1 MLRQLRSASAWV
13 LCGSIALS
21 AIVAPQPGSAAGN
34 AVTDVSYGKKDGSF
48 TVSVAAAGTVST
60 RVQRLSVDTKQN
72 LQDLVVDVSPA
83 SYDGLTRVIGFSSGN
98 IRQVRFGQL
107 SSSPA
112 IMRIVVESRGVPSY
126 NLRGGNGQKTV
137 TLSLP
142 TSQVAYTLPGSQ
154 AVVAARAA
162 ESMKTSTVGSTGH
175 TAAVAPKTI
184 AAASAPVSKP
194 QAVKPVAKP
203 ASVKPAN
210 AAVKAAPAKTAQVA
224 VVSAKSA
231 PVKSAPAKPV
241 VTRPASVPVVAASR
255 APAKPAVVAM
265 ASAPAPAAT
274 QNPWLPGGK
283 YYCKVPVAGSRYAP
297 YSHAPGSAVGPS
309 SEHGYTGHPSAS
321 AGYGP
326 AAGAGTVNLD
336 VKDAD
341 LVDVLK
347 ILAEESGQN
356 IVATQNVKGT
366 TTVDLHNVP
375 LKQALDLVVRTNGLD
390 YRQVGNVYVVGTP
403 ADLAAQFGQAGQ
415 VQTQSVAFP
424 IKYANPTDL
433 AKQLATVIPLTAFTV
448 DARTDTLLVTGSP
461 EIIQSARNFL
471 ALSDIPAPQVMFE
484 VKVVDITRNNDTA
497 NNGVNFSGSSALAFL
512 ENPLGAPA
520 GSTFQVPATQY
531 LGQPIPLQPFTRN
544 ELFIQAQLN
553 YLLTH
558 NEAQLLADPK
568 VSALD
573 NLPASLLIGQTYPI
587 VYYDP
592 KAGQFQAQFIDIGVK
607 MNITPVINTDG
618 YITTTLHTERSVI
631 TGFVQQFPILNK
643 RSADSTLRVRDGET
657 IVLGGMIDD
666 EMTKS
671 IAKVPLLGDI
681 PVFGVLFKNIN
692 TTKLHNE
699 VVFLITPHIINE
711 RQ

>member
-1 MLRQLRSASAWV
+1 MLRHLRSASAW
-13 LCGSIALS
+13 LLSASIALS
-21 AIVAPQPGSAAGN
+21 VIVAPQPASAAGN
-34 AVTDVSYGKKDGSF
+34 AVTDVSYGKKDGAF
-48 TVSVAAAGTVST
+48 TVSVAAAGAVST
-60 RVQRLSVDTKQN
+60 RVQRLSVDAKQN

-83 SYDGLTRVIGFSSGN
+83 SYDGQTRVIGFSSGT

-112 IMRIVVESRGVPSY
+112 VMRIVVETQGVSAY
-126 NLRGGNGQKTV
+126 DLKGGNGSKSV
-137 TLSLP
+137 TLSLK
-142 TSQVAYTLPGSQ
+142 TNQVAYTLPTAQ
-154 AVVAARAA
+154 AVAAARAA
-162 ESMKTSTVGSTGH
+162 QSRQQST
-175 TAAVAPKTI
+175 AP
-184 AAASAPVSKP
+184 
-194 QAVKPVAKP
+194 
-203 ASVKPAN
+203 
-210 AAVKAAPAKTAQVA
+210 
-224 VVSAKSA
+224 
-231 PVKSAPAKPV
+231 APAKPV
-241 VTRPASVPVVAASR
+241 AHQVVAEKNNR
-255 APAKPAVVAM
+255 APAHPAATISKSTRGPAAPKPPALPAKAPATVAF
-265 ASAPAPAAT
+265 APAPAAT

-283 YYCKVPVAGSRYAP
+283 FYCKVPVRGSRYAP
-297 YSHAPGSAVGPS
+297 NHHAPGSAVGPS
-309 SEHGYTGHPSAS
+309 AEHMGPSRL
-321 AGYGP
+321 P
-326 AAGAGTVNLD
+326 AAPAAFGGSQGGNGTVTLD
-336 VKDAD
+336 VKNAD
-341 LVDVLK
+341 LLDVLK
-347 ILAEESGQN
+347 ILAEQSGQN
-356 IVATQNVKGT
+356 IIADQSVKGT
-366 TTVDLHNVP
+366 TTVDLHDVP

-403 ADLAAQFGQAGQ
+403 AELATQFGQSGQ
-415 VQTQSVAFP
+415 VAAQSVAFP
-424 IKYANPTDL
+424 IKYADPINL
-433 AKQLATVIPLTAFTV
+433 GKQLGTVIPTTTYTV
-448 DARTDTLLVTGSP
+448 DARTDTLLVTGTP
-461 EIIQSARNFL
+461 DIIQSARNFL
-471 ALSDIPAPQVMFE
+471 ALADIPAPQVMFE
-484 VKVVDITRNNDTA
+484 VKVVDVTRTNDQA
-497 NNGVNFSGSSALAFL
+497 NNGVSYTGSSAFDFL
-512 ENPLGAPA
+512 ENPLGAPPL
-520 GSTFQVPATQY
+520 TFFQVPATQY

-553 YLLTH
+553 YLITH

-643 RSADSTLRVRDGET
+643 RSADSTLRVKDGET

-671 IAKVPLLGDI
+671 ISKIPLLGDI

>member
-1 MLRQLRSASAWV
+1 MLRHLRSVSAW
-13 LCGSIALS
+13 LLSGSIAMS
-21 AIVAPQPGSAAGN
+21 TIVAPQPGSAAGN
-34 AVTDVSYGKKDGSF
+34 AVTDVSYGKKDGAF
-48 TVSVAAAGTVST
+48 MVSVAAAGTVST
-60 RVQRLSVDTKQN
+60 RVQRWSVDAKQH

-83 SYDGLTRVIGFSSGN
+83 SYDGQTRVIGFSSGN

-112 IMRIVVESRGVPSY
+112 VMRIVVESQGNPAY
-126 NLRGGNGQKTV
+126 DLKAGNGNKMV

-142 TSQVAYTLPGSQ
+142 TSQVAYTLPPTQ
-154 AVVAARAA
+154 AVAAARAA
-162 ESMKTSTVGSTGH
+162 ATQATSTVATSAH
-175 TAAVAPKTI
+175 HAAVAPKTT
-184 AAASAPVSKP
+184 A
-194 QAVKPVAKP
+194 
-203 ASVKPAN
+203 
-210 AAVKAAPAKTAQVA
+210 AAPAPAPKQVA
-224 VVSAKSA
+224 VVPHRVAK
-231 PVKSAPAKPV
+231 PVSAPAPAPKPAV
-241 VTRPASVPVVAASR
+241 V
-255 APAKPAVVAM
+255 KPAVVAF
-265 ASAPAPAAT
+265 AAPPAPAAT

-283 YYCKVPVAGSRYAP
+283 FYCKVPVKGSRYAP

-309 SEHGYTGHPSAS
+309 SEHGYTGHPSGAP
-321 AGYGP
+321 AGYGGP
-326 AAGAGTVNLD
+326 VANNSGLVTLD
-336 VKDAD
+336 VKNAD

-347 ILAEESGQN
+347 VLAEQSGQN

-375 LKQALDLVVRTNGLD
+375 LKEALDLIVRTNGLD

-403 ADLAAQFGQAGQ
+403 TDLAAQFGQSGQ
-415 VQTQSVAFP
+415 VAAQSVAFP
-424 IKYANPTDL
+424 IKYASPTDL
-433 AKQLATVIPLTAFTV
+433 AKQLATVIPPNSFTV
-448 DARTDTLLVTGSP
+448 DGRTDTLLVTGSAD
-461 EIIQSARNFL
+461 IIQSARNFL

-484 VKVVDITRNNDTA
+484 VKVVDITRNNDQA

-512 ENPLGAPA
+512 ENPLGAPP
-520 GSTFQVPATQY
+520 GTTFQVPATQY
-531 LGQPIPLQPFTRN
+531 LGQPIALQPFTRN

-553 YLLTH
+553 YLITH

-643 RSADSTLRVRDGET
+643 RSADSTLRVKDGET

-671 IAKVPLLGDI
+671 ISKIPLLGDI
-681 PVFGVLFKNIN
+681 PVFGVLFKNVN
-692 TTKLHNE
+692 STKLHNE

>member
-1 MLRQLRSASAWV
+1 MVRHLRWASAWV
-13 LCGSIALS
+13 LSGLVAGSAL
-21 AIVAPQPGSAAGN
+21 VAPQPGSAAGN
-34 AVTDVSYGKKDGSF
+34 PVTDVSYGKQDGAF
-48 TVSVAAAGTVST
+48 TVSVAASSTVST
-60 RVQRLSVDTKQN
+60 RVQRLLVDTKQG
-72 LQDLVVDVSPA
+72 LQDLVIDVSPA
-83 SYDGLTRVIGFSSGN
+83 SYDGQTKVIGFSSGA

-107 SSSPA
+107 SASPA
-112 IMRIVVESRGVPSY
+112 IMRIVVESQGVPPYDLKAGDQNRSLT
-126 NLRGGNGQKTV
+126 LR
-137 TLSLP
+137 LP
-142 TSQVAYTLPGSQ
+142 TSQVAYTLPQAQ

-162 ESMKTSTVGSTGH
+162 TAQALAAANHATGSAPAAHTV
-175 TAAVAPKTI
+175 AVAPKP
-184 AAASAPVSKP
+184 APVVSKP
-194 QAVKPVAKP
+194 ATTKPVVPTAV
-203 ASVKPAN
+203 SVKPAV
-210 AAVKAAPAKTAQVA
+210 APKPVAAPVAQRTQPA
-224 VVSAKSA
+224 ASRPA
-231 PVKSAPAKPV
+231 PVKPAAAKPV
-241 VTRPASVPVVAASR
+241 QIAYAA
-255 APAKPAVVAM
+255 P
-265 ASAPAPAAT
+265 PAPAAT

-283 YYCKVPVAGSRYAP
+283 YYCKVPVKGSHYAP
-297 YSHAPGSAVGPS
+297 YAHAPASGVAPS
-309 SEHGYTGHPSAS
+309 SQHSYMG
-321 AGYGP
+321 GP
-326 AAGAGTVNLD
+326 AASTAYSAAAGPGTVTLD

-347 ILAEESGQN
+347 VLAEQSGQN

-375 LKQALDLVVRTNGLD
+375 LKQALDLIVRTNGLD

-415 VQTQSVAFP
+415 VATNSVAFP
-424 IKYANPTDL
+424 IKYANPADL
-433 AKQLATVIPLTAFTV
+433 AKQLATVIPQTAFTV
-448 DARTDTLLVTGSP
+448 DARTDTLLVTGTP
-461 EIIQSARNFL
+461 DIIQSARNFL

-484 VKVVDITRNNDTA
+484 VKVVDITRTNDSS
-497 NNGVNFSGSSALAFL
+497 NNGVNFSGSSVLDFL
-512 ENPLGAPA
+512 ENPLGAPP
-520 GSTFQVPATQY
+520 GTSFTVPATQY

-544 ELFIQAQLN
+544 ELFIQAQVN
-553 YLLTH
+553 YLLQH

-643 RSADSTLRVRDGET
+643 RSADSTLRVKDGET

-671 IAKVPLLGDI
+671 ISKIPLLGDI

-692 TTKLHNE
+692 STKLHNE

>member
-1 MLRQLRSASAWV
+1 MLRHLRSVSAWV
-13 LCGSIALS
+13 LSGSIALS
-21 AIVAPQPGSAAGN
+21 AVVAPQPGSAAGN
-34 AVTDVSYGKKDGSF
+34 AITDVSYGKKDGTF
-48 TVSVAAAGTVST
+48 TVSVAAAGSVST
-60 RVQRLSVDTKQN
+60 RVQRWSVDAKQN
-72 LQDLVVDVSPA
+72 LQDLVIDVSPA
-83 SYDGLTRVIGFSSGN
+83 SYDGQTRVIGFSSGA

-112 IMRIVVESRGVPSY
+112 VMRIVVEAQGSPSY
-126 NLRGGNGQKTV
+126 DLKAGNGNRSV

-142 TSQVAYTLPGSQ
+142 TKQVAFTLPPSQ
-154 AVVAARAA
+154 AVAAARAA
-162 ESMKTSTVGSTGH
+162 TTRAMSSAASSGHHAAAAPTTV
-175 TAAVAPKTI
+175 AVAP
-184 AAASAPVSKP
+184 AP
-194 QAVKPVAKP
+194 KP
-203 ASVKPAN
+203 AVVKPA
-210 AAVKAAPAKTAQVA
+210 V
-224 VVSAKSA
+224 
-231 PVKSAPAKPV
+231 AKPV
-241 VTRPASVPVVAASR
+241 VKPAV
-255 APAKPAVVAM
+255 KPAVVAY
-265 ASAPAPAAT
+265 APPPAPAAT

-283 YYCKVPVAGSRYAP
+283 YYCKVPVHGSRYAP
-297 YSHAPGSAVGPS
+297 YSHAPGSAVSPS
-309 SEHGYTGHPSAS
+309 SQRQNMGRAPT
-321 AGYGP
+321 GYGP
-326 AAGAGTVNLD
+326 GAGGNGTVTLD
-336 VKDAD
+336 VKNAD

-347 ILAEESGQN
+347 VLAEQSGQN

-375 LKQALDLVVRTNGLD
+375 LKQALDLIVRTNGLD
-390 YRQVGNVYVVGTP
+390 YRQVGNVYIVGTP
-403 ADLAAQFGQAGQ
+403 ADLAAQFGQSGQ
-415 VQTQSVAFP
+415 VATQSVAFP
-424 IKYANPTDL
+424 IKYASPVDL
-433 AKQLATVIPLTAFTV
+433 AKQLATVIPATSFTV
-448 DARTDTLLVTGSP
+448 DARTDTLLVTGTP
-461 EIIQSARNFL
+461 DIIQSARNFL

-497 NNGVNFSGSSALAFL
+497 NNGVNFSGSSSLAFL
-512 ENPLGAPA
+512 ENPLGAPP
-520 GSTFQVPATQY
+520 GTSFQVPATQY

-631 TGFVQQFPILNK
+631 TGFVQQIPILNK
-643 RSADSTLRVRDGET
+643 RSADSTLRVKDGET

-671 IAKVPLLGDI
+671 ISKIPLLGDI

>member
-1 MLRQLRSASAWV
+1 MLRHLRSVSAWV
-13 LCGSIALS
+13 LSVSIAAS
-21 AIVAPQPGSAAGN
+21 AVAVPQPGSAAGN
-34 AVTDVSYGKKDGSF
+34 AVTDVSYGKKDGAF
-48 TVSVAAAGTVST
+48 TVSVAAAASVTT
-60 RVQRLSVDTKQN
+60 RVQRLSVDTKRN

-83 SYDGLTRVIGFSSGN
+83 SYDGETRVIGFSSGS

-107 SSSPA
+107 SASPA
-112 IMRIVVESRGVPSY
+112 IMRIVVEAQGTPSY
-126 NLRGGNGQKTV
+126 DLKAGDGSKTV
-137 TLSLP
+137 TLRLP
-142 TSQVAYTLPGSQ
+142 TSQVAYTLPQAQ
-154 AVVAARAA
+154 AVAAARAA
-162 ESMKTSTVGSTGH
+162 
-175 TAAVAPKTI
+175 TAARMSSQGGASHPTQVAQATTI
-184 AAASAPVSKP
+184 GTASHAS
-194 QAVKPVAKP
+194 AVKP
-203 ASVKPAN
+203 
-210 AAVKAAPAKTAQVA
+210 AP
-224 VVSAKSA
+224 
-231 PVKSAPAKPV
+231 
-241 VTRPASVPVVAASR
+241 
-255 APAKPAVVAM
+255 APAKPAPKPAAAKPAAAKPAPVTVAVAHPVSTKPAAAKPAVQKPVTPKPAAVAAAPAPKPVVVAM
-265 ASAPAPAAT
+265 APPAPAAT

-283 YYCKVPVAGSRYAP
+283 YYCKVPVRGSRYAP
-297 YSHAPGSAVGPS
+297 YQHAPGSAVGPS
-309 SEHGYTGHPSAS
+309 SEHAVSGRPSAAP
-321 AGYGP
+321 AGYGGP
-326 AAGAGTVNLD
+326 VASTGTVSLD
-336 VKDAD
+336 VKNAD
-341 LVDVLK
+341 IVDVLK
-347 ILAEESGQN
+347 VLAEQSGQN

-375 LKQALDLVVRTNGLD
+375 LKQALDLIVRTNGLD

-403 ADLAAQFGQAGQ
+403 ADLASQFGQAGQ
-415 VQTQSVAFP
+415 VTTQSVAFP

-433 AKQLATVIPLTAFTV
+433 AKQLATVIPATAFTV
-448 DARTDTLLVTGSP
+448 DARTDTLLVNGTP
-461 EIIQSARNFL
+461 DIIQSARNFL

-484 VKVVDITRNNDTA
+484 VKVVDITRTNDTA
-497 NNGVNFSGSSALAFL
+497 NNGINFSGSSQLAFL

-520 GSTFQVPATQY
+520 GTTFQVPATQY

-544 ELFIQAQLN
+544 ELFIQAQIN
-553 YLLTH
+553 YLLQH

-643 RSADSTLRVRDGET
+643 RSADSTLRVKDGQT

-671 IAKVPLLGDI
+671 ISKIPLLGDI

-692 TTKLHNE
+692 STKLHNE

>member
-1 MLRQLRSASAWV
+1 MLRHLRSVSAWLLSGFIV
-13 LCGSIALS
+13 AS

-34 AVTDVSYGKKDGSF
+34 AVTDVSYGKRDGAF
-48 TVSVAAAGTVST
+48 TVSVAAAGIVST
-60 RVQRLSVDTKQN
+60 RVQRWSVDAKQN
-72 LQDLVVDVSPA
+72 LQDLVIDVSPA
-83 SYDGLTRVIGFSSGN
+83 SYDGQTRVIGFSSGS

-112 IMRIVVESRGVPSY
+112 IMRIVVESHGVPSY
-126 NLRGGNGQKTV
+126 DLKAGNGNKMV

-142 TSQVAYTLPGSQ
+142 TSQVAYTVPGAQ

-162 ESMKTSTVGSTGH
+162 SAQPGSGAPSAVH
-175 TAAVAPKTI
+175 HAAVASKTTVAAPVPAPKTHV
-184 AAASAPVSKP
+184 VSPPKAV
-194 QAVKPVAKP
+194 AVKPAPAPNPKP
-203 ASVKPAN
+203 AS
-210 AAVKAAPAKTAQVA
+210 
-224 VVSAKSA
+224 
-231 PVKSAPAKPV
+231 
-241 VTRPASVPVVAASR
+241 
-255 APAKPAVVAM
+255 KPAVVAY
-265 ASAPAPAAT
+265 AAPPAPAAT

-283 YYCKVPVAGSRYAP
+283 YYCKVPVHGSRYAP
-297 YSHAPGSAVGPS
+297 YQHAPGSAVGPS
-309 SEHGYTGHPSAS
+309 SEHAGRPAMAP
-321 AGYGP
+321 AGYGGP
-326 AAGAGTVNLD
+326 VASSGTVTLN
-336 VKDAD
+336 VKNAD

-347 ILAEESGQN
+347 ILAEQSGQN
-356 IVATQNVKGT
+356 IVATQSVKGT

-375 LKQALDLVVRTNGLD
+375 LKQALDLIVRTNGLD

-403 ADLAAQFGQAGQ
+403 DDLAKQFGQSGQ
-415 VQTQSVAFP
+415 VATQSVAFP
-424 IKYANPTDL
+424 IKYANPADL
-433 AKQLATVIPLTAFTV
+433 AKQLATVIPATSFTV
-448 DARTDTLLVTGSP
+448 DARTDTLLVTGTAD
-461 EIIQSARNFL
+461 IIQSARNFL
-471 ALSDIPAPQVMFE
+471 ALADIPAPQVMFE
-484 VKVVDITRNNDTA
+484 VKVVDITRNNDQA
-497 NNGVNFSGSSALAFL
+497 NNGVNFSGTSQLAFL
-512 ENPLGAPA
+512 ENPLGAPP
-520 GSTFQVPATQY
+520 GTTFQVPATQY

-553 YLLTH
+553 YLITH

-618 YITTTLHTERSVI
+618 YITTQLHTERSVI

-643 RSADSTLRVRDGET
+643 RSADSTLRVKDGET

-671 IAKVPLLGDI
+671 ISKVPLLGDI

-692 TTKLHNE
+692 QTKLHNE

-711 RQ
+711 RH

>member
-1 MLRQLRSASAWV
+1 MLRHLRSVSAW
-13 LCGSIALS
+13 LLSGSIAMS
-21 AIVAPQPGSAAGN
+21 AVIAPQPGSAAGN
-34 AVTDVSYGKKDGSF
+34 AVTDVSYGKKDGAF
-48 TVSVAAAGTVST
+48 TVSVAAAGSVST
-60 RVQRLSVDTKQN
+60 RVQRLSVDAKQN
-72 LQDLVVDVSPA
+72 LQDLVIDVSPA
-83 SYDGLTRVIGFSSGN
+83 SYDGLTKVIGFSAGS

-112 IMRIVVESRGVPSY
+112 IMRIVVEAQGVPSY
-126 NLRGGNGQKTV
+126 DLKAGNGNKSV

-142 TSQVAYTLPGSQ
+142 TSQVAYTLPASQ
-154 AVVAARAA
+154 AVAAARAA
-162 ESMKTSTVGSTGH
+162 ETRKTSSVASAGRS
-175 TAAVAPKTI
+175 ASIAPKTI
-184 AAASAPVSKP
+184 APPAP
-194 QAVKPVAKP
+194 
-203 ASVKPAN
+203 
-210 AAVKAAPAKTAQVA
+210 
-224 VVSAKSA
+224 
-231 PVKSAPAKPV
+231 
-241 VTRPASVPVVAASR
+241 
-255 APAKPAVVAM
+255 KPAVVAVHKAVSAPVKPAPAPM
-265 ASAPAPAAT
+265 PAAKPVVAKPMVVAKPTVVAAAAPAPAAT

-283 YYCKVPVAGSRYAP
+283 YYCKVPVRGSRYAP

-309 SEHGYTGHPSAS
+309 SEHVGR
-321 AGYGP
+321 P
-326 AAGAGTVNLD
+326 AAAPMSYGGPVSNPGTVTLD
-336 VKDAD
+336 VKNAD

-347 ILAEESGQN
+347 VLAEQSGQN

-375 LKQALDLVVRTNGLD
+375 LKQALDLIVRTNGLD

-415 VQTQSVAFP
+415 VTTQSVAFP

-433 AKQLATVIPLTAFTV
+433 AKQLATVIPPTAFTV
-448 DARTDTLLVTGSP
+448 DARTDTLLVTGTP
-461 EIIQSARNFL
+461 DIIQSARNFL

-484 VKVVDITRNNDTA
+484 VKVVDITRNNDSS
-497 NNGVNFSGSSALAFL
+497 NNGVNFSGSSSLAFL
-512 ENPLGAPA
+512 ENPLGAPP
-520 GSTFQVPATQY
+520 GTSFTVPATQF

-643 RSADSTLRVRDGET
+643 RSADSTLRVKDGET

-671 IAKVPLLGDI
+671 ISKIPLLGDI

-692 TTKLHNE
+692 STKLHNE